1 MMTVVRCTSIVRSD
15 LNSNKVLGEKDQAI
29 DRKILISVCKNLF
42 SKSKLNIEIL
52 KILFITFYIVSVV
65 STFYTHIPSFFLSP
79 FHPNALAV
87 EIKCM
92 VLQPTNAFLETFL
105 YFKKEERQTI

>member
-42 SKSKLNIEIL
+42 SKSKLNI
-52 KILFITFYIVSVV
+52 LFITVV

-87 EIKCM
+87 EIKFM
-92 VLQPTNAFLETFL
+92 VLQPTNAFLETFS
-105 YFKKEERQTI
+105 YFKKEER